1 MGDAMW
7 VLMNA
12 VELAWVLKIAMLAM
26 IVGLVAYAFSKE
38 GRDERGRANIG
49 TACIW
54 GLVVLFVASNVY
66 SSYTVTILENGPIV
80 FTNAYCLVGSAFLLT
95 LWVALLVLR
104 KIR

>member
-7 VLMNA
+7 ALMNA

-26 IVGLVAYAFSKE
+26 IAGLVAYAFSKE

-49 TACIW
+49 TASIW
-54 GLVVLFVASNVY
+54 GLVALFVAANVF
-66 SSYTVTILENGPIV
+66 SLYTNTILENGPIV
-80 FTNAYCLVGSAFLLT
+80 FTNAYCLVGLAFLVP

-104 KIR
+104 KVR